1 MRQLPWIIVLIAVA
15 TGFGLWLGLRPAGP
29 VSGAAFTAL
38 SAYPQPRALSPFS
51 LDGADGKAVDA
62 ARLAGK
68 VQLVFFGFT
77 HCPDVCPTSL
87 AAMRDVERLLAAAGL
102 SGRVGFLFVS
112 VDPERDALKTL
123 GEYTAFFSPR
133 IVAATA
139 DHERLGALTR
149 EMGVLYVRETTDS
162 PDYSVDHSA
171 AVFVLD
177 EEGRL
182 LGRFPPPLD
191 PEKMLADLRQLAKR

>member
-1 MRQLPWIIVLIAVA
+1 MRQLPWIIVLVAVA

-29 VSGAAFTAL
+29 ASGAVYSAL
-38 SAYPQPRALSPFS
+38 SVYPQPRALSPFS
-51 LDGADGKAVDA
+51 LDGADGQAVDA

-77 HCPDVCPTSL
+77 HCPDVCPTTL
-87 AAMRDVERLLAAAGL
+87 ALMRDIDSLLAAARL
-102 SGRVGFLFVS
+102 DGRVGFLFVS
-112 VDPERDALKTL
+112 VDPERDELKAL
-123 GEYTAFFSPR
+123 GEYTKYFSPR
-133 IVAATA
+133 ILAATA

-149 EMGVLYVRETTDS
+149 EMGVLYVRETTES
-162 PDYSVDHSA
+162 SDYSIDHSA

-177 EEGRL
+177 AEGRL

-191 PEKMLADLRQLAKR
+191 PEKMFADLRQLAGQ